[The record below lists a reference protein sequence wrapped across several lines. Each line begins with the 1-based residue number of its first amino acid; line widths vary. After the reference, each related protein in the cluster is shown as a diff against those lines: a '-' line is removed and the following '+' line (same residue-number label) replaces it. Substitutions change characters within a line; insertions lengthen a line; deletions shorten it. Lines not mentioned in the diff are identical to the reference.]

1 MKISPRKIDRMI
13 KKLGMKVEPVD
24 NVSYVEIRKQDGEV
38 IHITNPNVVKM
49 NISGQTV
56 FQVTGGEVEIVEEG
70 EAEEVELSEEDIS
83 IVAQQAG
90 VDEETARKALITVN
104 GDLIKAIMM
113 LKESQKIKRNGS
125 SRSRRRRVGNR
136 KHIL

>member
-24 NVSYVEIRKQDGEV
+24 NVSHVEIHKRDGE
-38 IHITNPNVVKM
+38 IIRIIDPNVVKM

-56 FQVTGGEVEIVEEG
+56 FQVAEG
-70 EAEEVELSEEDIS
+70 EIEIIEKEGVEEVELSEEDIS

-90 VDEETARKALITVN
+90 VDEEMARKALITVN
-104 GDLIKAIMM
+104 RDLVKAIMM
-113 LKESQKIKRNGS
+113 LKESQKVK
-125 SRSRRRRVGNR
+125 GNDGAGG
-136 KHIL
+136 I